1 MGGVTRTLM
10 AMVVLLMACMAVVAA
25 PGPVGQGSPL
35 DSIEQ
40 LCDDCSDQ
48 PLPWTAS
55 SCDIS
60 TICPQMIPPMAQ
72 LCRKDI
78 CDASNPT
85 SAESP
90 CAAAVETTCAC
101 ACCVAAVAVLPWWT
115 LITACDMWRAPGD
128 FDEIRSREAAFL
140 SCAGDA
146 DGAAVCGCSTEYQAV
161 QTVSGACGLTPRLQ
175 LRLMFAGCACTYC
188 QPAGVAQRV
197 EADRR
202 VAVGADFVRRR
213 RRCFCAAAH
222 C

>member
-1 MGGVTRTLM
+1 MRHQHHMPTDEPANGAALPKRHLRRVESNECRVALWCRCRNHVCLCVLC
-10 AMVVLLMACMAVVAA
+10 VV
-25 PGPVGQGSPL
+25 
-35 DSIEQ
+35 
-40 LCDDCSDQ
+40 
-48 PLPWTAS
+48 
-55 SCDIS
+55 
-60 TICPQMIPPMAQ
+60 
-72 LCRKDI
+72 
-78 CDASNPT
+78 
-85 SAESP
+85 
-90 CAAAVETTCAC
+90 
-101 ACCVAAVAVLPWWT
+101 AVAVLPWWT